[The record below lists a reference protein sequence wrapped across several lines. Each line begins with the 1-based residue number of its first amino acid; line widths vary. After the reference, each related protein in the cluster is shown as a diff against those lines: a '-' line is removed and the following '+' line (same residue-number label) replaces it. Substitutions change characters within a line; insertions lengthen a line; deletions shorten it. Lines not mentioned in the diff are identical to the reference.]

1 MRLFV
6 RFFPLYLVIFIGF
19 FGYSMTL
26 PIFTEMVMNGSPS
39 LTPGARTSLLGFLL
53 TLYPLGQFF
62 GSPILGAL
70 SDRYGRKRL
79 LLCSLLLSSC
89 FYIGIALAL
98 TLNLLPLLLI
108 TLFLAGLSE
117 GNIALAQSSIS
128 DSASGEE
135 RRSAFGLV
143 YAVACLAYVA
153 GPLVSGLLSSSTL
166 VSWFSYD
173 TPFWFVVLFLLISL
187 LWVARRMADDS
198 NNRETPTAPLFQA
211 FTSLGTLVTEAKL
224 RPYYLINFLIHM
236 AIYGFFRAFPM
247 YAVDRFDTGMVELS
261 LLIAYISVPLFIANT
276 LVVPWIPKRWN
287 SLLLAATT
295 AFLMALSLILV
306 PLPKEANSFWITLF
320 PVTFFLAICQTEI
333 ASVISSRASP
343 EEVGRVMG
351 NNQSLQVGAEALSAS
366 LAGFVAAI
374 AISTPFYLFAAMGAA
389 GGLLLL
395 RLRRN

>member
-1 MRLFV
+1 MRLFA

-26 PIFTEMVMNGSPS
+26 PIFTEIVMNGSPN

-62 GSPILGAL
+62 GSPILGSL

-79 LLCSLLLSSC
+79 LLISLLLSGC

-128 DSASGEE
+128 DSVSGEE

-153 GPLVSGLLSSSTL
+153 GPLVSGLLSSLSRI
-166 VSWFSYD
+166 S
-173 TPFWFVVLFLLISL
+173 TPFWLVVLFLMVSL

-198 NNRETPTAPLFQA
+198 SSRETPPAPLFEA
-211 FTSLGTLVTEAKL
+211 FTSLGTLFTEAKL
-224 RPYYLINFLIHM
+224 RPYYLINFLIYM

-247 YAVDRFDTGMVELS
+247 YAVDRFETGMVELS
-261 LLIAYISVPLFIANT
+261 LLIAYISVPLFIAN
-276 LVVPWIPKRWN
+276 VFVIPWIPKRWN
-287 SLLLAATT
+287 SLLLAAAT

-306 PLPKEANSFWITLF
+306 PLPSGASSFWITLF
-320 PVTFFLAICQTEI
+320 PATFFLAICQTEI
-333 ASVISSRASP
+333 ASVISSRASS

-374 AISTPFYLFAAMGAA
+374 ATSAPFYLFAAMGAA
-389 GGLLLL
+389 GGALLL

>member
-26 PIFTEMVMNGSPS
+26 PIFTEMVMNGSPN
-39 LTPGARTSLLGFLL
+39 LTPGGRTSLLGFLL

-79 LLCSLLLSSC
+79 LLCSLLLSGC
-89 FYIGIALAL
+89 FYIGIALSL
-98 TLNLLPLLLI
+98 TFNLLPLLLI

-128 DSASGEE
+128 DSVSGEE

-153 GPLVSGLLSSSTL
+153 GPLVSGLLSSPTL

-173 TPFWFVVLFLLISL
+173 TPFWVVVLFLMVSLIG
-187 LWVARRMADDS
+187 VARRMADDS
-198 NNRETPTAPLFQA
+198 ISRETPPAPLFDA
-211 FTSLGTLVTEAKL
+211 FTSLGTLFTEAKL
-224 RPYYLINFLIHM
+224 RPYYLINFLIYM

-276 LVVPWIPKRWN
+276 LVIPWIPKRWN
-287 SLLLAATT
+287 SLLLAAVT
-295 AFLMALSLILV
+295 AFLMALSLILI
-306 PLPKEANSFWITLF
+306 PLPKEASRFWVTLF
-320 PVTFFLAICQTEI
+320 PATFFLAICQTEI
-333 ASVISSRASP
+333 ASVISSRASS

-374 AISTPFYLFAAMGAA
+374 AINAPFYLFAAMGAA
-389 GGLLLL
+389 GGALLL